1 MTKIRFFLLFFL
13 QDLIYSGNST
23 FPQVE
28 YIIIQISLVVSSF
41 KIDQYVTLV
50 LKSYF
55 SNI

>member
-1 MTKIRFFLLFFL
+1 MTKIRFFLLFLL